1 MTQHLKTVDTERL
14 KCVVL
19 LDRDISALQLCSELR
34 RLYTVYM
41 VRCYDAGIK
50 MFYDDGIPIYREGGA
65 GEGGEAELI
74 AWLRAEGGVLVT
86 DAEQFRGAEADYVI
100 FITRSWG
107 VGYTSNRNPVTR
119 AVAGLLMIA
128 SNYGVGWGQPDDGI
142 GGEMGSYWE
151 ANWHEEDSWT
161 NGTNIQ
167 IERKK
172 NKQALRKFSEAAQVK

>member
-1 MTQHLKTVDTERL
+1 
-14 KCVVL
+14 
-19 LDRDISALQLCSELR
+19 
-34 RLYTVYM
+34 M